1 VQNRQ
6 WTLLLVPQPAELMC
20 CSRRLNKVAC
30 RAMTNDNHNNQQTN
44 DNHNNQQTNDNNN
57 NQQTNDNNNNHN
69 KVAKTTLH
77 RWRMRCR
84 MQKKSHHSP
93 MMQPAELSAANA
105 VENPDIAT
113 LARTEGLGA
122 ALKLAK
128 KTPACRVT
136 FSRHKPYALILG

>member
-1 VQNRQ
+1 
-6 WTLLLVPQPAELMC
+6 
-20 CSRRLNKVAC
+20 
-30 RAMTNDNHNNQQTN
+30 MTNDNHNNQQTNDNDNNQQTNDNDNNQQTN
-44 DNHNNQQTNDNNN
+44 DNHNNQQTND
-57 NQQTNDNNNNHN
+57 N

-84 MQKKSHHSP
+84 MQKKSHHSR